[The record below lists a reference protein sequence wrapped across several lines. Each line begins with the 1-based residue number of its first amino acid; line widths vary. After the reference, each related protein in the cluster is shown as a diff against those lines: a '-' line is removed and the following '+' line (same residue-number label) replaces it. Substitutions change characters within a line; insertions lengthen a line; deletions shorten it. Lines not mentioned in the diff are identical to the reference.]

1 MRKRLL
7 CAALLWL
14 FPALGLLLTVLWT
27 GSAAAA
33 AGLAATL
40 LLLLGAGVLGA
51 LQARH
56 LSLRLTLPPSAAKNT
71 EIRGLLTLSAGTRL
85 PFGRVGC
92 TLELTNALT
101 GERDTLFLA
110 AAAGQTAFSFRVAH
124 CGQVRVRVRSAL
136 LGGLTGLCC
145 KRVPT
150 DAAAQLT
157 VVPDTFPTEVYL
169 RIDPTRSDD
178 SDDAPDRRGSDL
190 TEPYSLREYQGGDS
204 LRQVHWKLSEKL
216 DRLIVREGSAPV
228 SRSLLLLWDKGGDPD
243 ALDTQAEVL
252 FSVGQALG
260 QAGIRFTLGWTT
272 ADGLRLA
279 DAVPE
284 TDALLET
291 FSLTLRDA
299 PPQTD
304 VLAEVLEAQGTLR
317 FAKTVCLCAA
327 VSPVLPTLTGADTTL
342 LLCGAEP
349 EGCPLPA
356 VCFTPTDYE
365 AALRHPEL

>member
-1 MRKRLL
+1 M
-7 CAALLWL
+7 
-14 FPALGLLLTVLWT
+14 
-27 GSAAAA
+27 
-33 AGLAATL
+33 
-40 LLLLGAGVLGA
+40 
-51 LQARH
+51 
-56 LSLRLTLPPSAAKNT
+56 
-71 EIRGLLTLSAGTRL
+71 
-85 PFGRVGC
+85 
-92 TLELTNALT
+92 
-101 GERDTLFLA
+101 
-110 AAAGQTAFSFRVAH
+110 
-124 CGQVRVRVRSAL
+124 
-136 LGGLTGLCC
+136 
-145 KRVPT
+145 
-150 DAAAQLT
+150 
-157 VVPDTFPTEVYL
+157 
-169 RIDPTRSDD
+169 
-178 SDDAPDRRGSDL
+178 
-190 TEPYSLREYQGGDS
+190 
-204 LRQVHWKLSEKL
+204 
-216 DRLIVREGSAPV
+216 

-304 VLAEVLEAQGTLR
+304 VLAEVLETQGTLR

-349 EGCPLPA
+349 AGCPLPA